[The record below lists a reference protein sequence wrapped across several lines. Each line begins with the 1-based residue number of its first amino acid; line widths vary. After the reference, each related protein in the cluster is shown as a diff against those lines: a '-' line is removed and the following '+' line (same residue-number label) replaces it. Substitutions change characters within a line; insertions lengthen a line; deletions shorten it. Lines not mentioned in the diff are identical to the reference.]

1 MKTQKKIYITISFIL
16 IAMTSFPVM
25 AANNALIKN
34 KVFDDRRKE
43 IDTAVVVKK
52 VNGLAMDENQDQ
64 VEVSSGEL
72 TLEIECI
79 VRTFAGMGT
88 VDIGKLKQI
97 TVPIEAGHT
106 YRLGAKLAPDG
117 ECTATIDLIR

>member
-1 MKTQKKIYITISFIL
+1 ML
-16 IAMTSFPVM
+16 IAMTSFPVS
-25 AANNALIKN
+25 AANYALIKN

-43 IDTAVVVKK
+43 IDTAVVVRK

-64 VEVSSGEL
+64 VEVSPGEP

-79 VRTFAGMGT
+79 VRTFVGMGT

-106 YRLGAKLAPDG
+106 YQLGAKLAPDG
-117 ECTATIDLIR
+117 ECIASVD